1 MCGFLA
7 RPNTLTFSGS
17 LLTLRLLYAD
27 SPIETTLSLSAI
39 PRRFA
44 TAPPP
49 FAFLFA
55 PFVFFSCCCCCCCTL
70 NRFVVCEKQANKNT
84 DETAQQQL
92 LQKNIDKQN
101 PEEIEA
107 NKTKKELVVALN
119 VLKKMRSFRRQRRP
133 TVSLWTIFTPHPLA
147 PSVLHIFLIFPTN
160 NVLTR
165 TGRRSRSHSIFFT
178 QFLSVPLRKQQK
190 MCPTYEKKQK
200 TETNER
206 ERVRAPFS
214 PFRV

>member
-55 PFVFFSCCCCCCCTL
+55 PFVFFSCCCCCCTL

>member
-1 MCGFLA
+1 
-7 RPNTLTFSGS
+7 
-17 LLTLRLLYAD
+17 
-27 SPIETTLSLSAI
+27 
-39 PRRFA
+39 
-44 TAPPP
+44 
-49 FAFLFA
+49 
-55 PFVFFSCCCCCCCTL
+55 
-70 NRFVVCEKQANKNT
+70 VCEKQANKNT

>member
-55 PFVFFSCCCCCCCTL
+55 PFVFFSCCCCCCTL

-84 DETAQQQL
+84 DETAQQL